1 MTDAAAIDAMEKGES
16 AAGAAA
22 EAPDVKS
29 PISPSNSGLS
39 SDSRTGLRTL
49 VGEFLNT

>member
-1 MTDAAAIDAMEKGES
+1 MTDVAAIDTMEKGES
-16 AAGAAA
+16 AGAAP
-22 EAPDVKS
+22 EAPGVKP

-49 VGEFLNT
+49 VGEFLST